1 MSSGLNGKN
10 NIGIRC
16 KTLQCENAQMV
27 FARIGKLY
35 VANLNNPQVNC
46 LTNIINSMFVLSD
59 DASGC
64 VVGDLSPAFKN
75 LICQTVNDCP
85 YYCVDCEDPPVRGFA
100 NLNTLNNFNSTDDS
114 NSFFHEEI
122 IDDDNLSSQDF
133 SIAETDNVGN
143 ADNVKDTNITTYSK
157 FISKNLLTQ
166 ESLINNNLKIISI
179 DKIETGKWLFN
190 GNICL
195 EIPKSTHVSNIKL
208 FVYLDEN
215 VVGSGEIDLGTHL
228 KTKSQMIKS
237 HPFNLIFT
245 NDIKGGELKIGIIS
259 FDNVNEIKLL
269 KTSNFFAN
277 RM

>member
-1 MSSGLNGKN
+1 M
-10 NIGIRC
+10 
-16 KTLQCENAQMV
+16 
-27 FARIGKLY
+27 
-35 VANLNNPQVNC
+35 
-46 LTNIINSMFVLSD
+46 
-59 DASGC
+59 
-64 VVGDLSPAFKN
+64 
-75 LICQTVNDCP
+75 
-85 YYCVDCEDPPVRGFA
+85 
-100 NLNTLNNFNSTDDS
+100 
-114 NSFFHEEI
+114 
-122 IDDDNLSSQDF
+122 SSQDF
-133 SIAETDNVGN
+133 SIAETDNVDNVDNADNADNAGNAGNAGN
-143 ADNVKDTNITTYSK
+143 ADNTNITTYSK

-237 HPFNLIFT
+237 HPFNLMFT

-259 FDNVNEIKLL
+259 FDNINEIKLL